1 METLAHLKAELIAAI
16 TAIVS
21 FIIWLV
27 KLESDTKKNAE
38 SIRALYKLRNEDIAD
53 AVRQRTEDREAA
65 TESRKNTH
73 DMLVEMQRDIKQIL
87 SRGS

>member
-38 SIRALYKLRNEDIAD
+38 SIRGLHKLRNEDIAD